1 MQLHVA
7 MYKFKDVV
15 QHVLEGLDEYF
26 KMYFQQQQMQ
36 SLVIGCEWPILA
48 RNLVKNNWLQFAMAT
63 KLELWSTTKLVVYA
77 LAGHI

>member
-48 RNLVKNNWLQFAMAT
+48 RNLVKNN
-63 KLELWSTTKLVVYA
+63 
-77 LAGHI
+77 

>member
-36 SLVIGCEWPILA
+36 SQVIECVILSY
-48 RNLVKNNWLQFAMAT
+48 NCISVQSISQVFL
-63 KLELWSTTKLVVYA
+63 TTI
-77 LAGHI
+77 G